1 MSRDT
6 ALTAPDSGVLPRL
19 LPAGDGPSLDA
30 HFRRWGQLPA
40 GGPRL
45 IDEVERAG
53 LRGRGGGQFPTATKL
68 RAVAGGRSGIVVANG
83 TEGEPASSKDKALL
97 VGSPH
102 LVLDGAGIAADTVGA
117 DDVVVCV
124 DRSAAAAVKAV
135 RSALAERRRAGADRA
150 SFRIEATPTHYV
162 TGEESALV
170 HWLNGGAARPTFV
183 PPRPFEQG
191 VRGRPTLINNV
202 ETLAHLAL
210 IARFGPDWFR
220 GLGSAADPGTAL
232 VTLTGE
238 VTRPGVYE
246 LPLDIPLA
254 DVLRAAG
261 SGTTIQ
267 ALLVGGYG
275 GAWIPGSRAVEAR
288 LDRASL
294 GALGASLG
302 CGALT
307 VLGPDACGLRTAAL
321 VARWMADQ
329 SAGQCGPCV
338 QGLPAIAHAVETLVA
353 GDRGQRAE
361 HQLHRWLG
369 MVDGRGACHHPD
381 GAVRFV
387 RSALTVFATEIARH
401 RRYGPCQAPAAQLP
415 FSAAEAAWR

>member
-1 MSRDT
+1 
-6 ALTAPDSGVLPRL
+6 
-19 LPAGDGPSLDA
+19 
-30 HFRRWGQLPA
+30 
-40 GGPRL
+40 
-45 IDEVERAG
+45 
-53 LRGRGGGQFPTATKL
+53 
-68 RAVAGGRSGIVVANG
+68 
-83 TEGEPASSKDKALL
+83 

-117 DDVVVCV
+117 DEVVVCV
-124 DRSAAAAVKAV
+124 DRSAGAAVKAI
-135 RSALAERRRAGADRA
+135 RAAIAERQRAGADRA
-150 SFRIEATPTHYV
+150 SFRIEATPAHYV

-170 HWLNGGAARPTFV
+170 HWLNGGAAKPTFV
-183 PPRPFEQG
+183 PPRPFERG
-191 VRGRPTLINNV
+191 VRGRPTLVNNV

-210 IARFGPDWFR
+210 IARFGADWFR
-220 GLGSAADPGTAL
+220 GLGSASDPGTAL

-238 VTRPGVYE
+238 IARPGVYE
-246 LPLDIPLA
+246 VPLGIPLA
-254 DVLRAAG
+254 EVLRVAG
-261 SGTTIQ
+261 SGAAIQ

-275 GAWIPGSRAVEAR
+275 GAWIPGSRAIEAR

-307 VLGPDACGLRTAAL
+307 VLGPDSCGLRTAAL

-338 QGLPAIAHAVETLVA
+338 QGLPAIAHTVEALVA

-361 HQLHRWLG
+361 HQLRRWLE
-369 MVDGRGACHHPD
+369 MVEGRGACHHPD

-387 RSALTVFATEIARH
+387 RSALAVFATEIGRH
-401 RRYGPCQAPAAQLP
+401 RRYGPCQAPAARLP
-415 FSAAEAAWR
+415 LPAAEAAWR